1 MNTSR
6 RLSVRWLPS
15 RCERCADPA
24 HARSSRTVACD
35 PARNPPRAARNDL
48 AAHVVRQS
56 HLLSHSSLTSV
67 FLSASKD
74 PDLETTY
81 STLLKQTSSH
91 EKSIGRDLS
100 RTFPKHE
107 YFRDADGPGQENL

>member
-1 MNTSR
+1 M
-6 RLSVRWLPS
+6 
-15 RCERCADPA
+15 
-24 HARSSRTVACD
+24 
-35 PARNPPRAARNDL
+35 
-48 AAHVVRQS
+48 
-56 HLLSHSSLTSV
+56 